1 MPAPIDGGF
10 LAAVPLML
18 YLVTDF
24 GDVDL
29 AFSPSGSLGGFDEWA
44 VNAIV
49 VEISDDVSIHVGA
62 LDDVIESKRAVN
74 RPKDRMALPY
84 LESLRE
90 QLGKS

>member
-1 MPAPIDGGF
+1 MFDPVRVCAILNEEGVDY
-10 LAAVPLML
+10 V
-18 YLVTDF
+18 VDF

-29 AFSPSGSLGGFDEWA
+29 TFWPSGSLGGFDEWA

-49 VEISDDVSIHVGA
+49 VEISDDVSIHVAA
-62 LDDVIESKRAVN
+62 LDDVIESKRAAN

-90 QLGKS
+90 QLGEA